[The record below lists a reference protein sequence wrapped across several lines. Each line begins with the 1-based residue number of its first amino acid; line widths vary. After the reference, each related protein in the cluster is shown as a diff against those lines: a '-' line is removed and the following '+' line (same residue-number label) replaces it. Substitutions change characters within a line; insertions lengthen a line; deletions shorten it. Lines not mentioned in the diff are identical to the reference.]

1 MKDNEEVGQ
10 SELLEAP
17 EGAQPPT
24 GSGRLE
30 RSASQHFTDLITTL
44 GSTAPPT
51 AKQGRLLGLMVVVI
65 HSQPQD
71 WEVLPSDQWLA
82 VSHRSVLG
90 LQLTVVVSASQAQ
103 AQLSLACNEQL
114 LGTEA
119 GIAVGDG
126 SVVLP
131 LSHDG
136 MVTWLQESI
145 WRLMH
150 RIKGVGLRYDSW
162 FDQSG
167 LTVQGF

>member
-119 GIAVGDG
+119 GIAVGAEASSCLCPMTAWSPGCRNPSGDSCIG
-126 SVVLP
+126 SRG
-131 LSHDG
+131 SACATTHG
-136 MVTWLQESI
+136 STS
-145 WRLMH
+145 RA
-150 RIKGVGLRYDSW
+150 
-162 FDQSG
+162 
-167 LTVQGF
+167 